1 MEMKETLKV
10 KEEEEEEGEEEKK
23 WFQVLDL
30 IHFFIA
36 SAFPS
41 FSWTMNYESSP
52 VMNNVDQV
60 WKFEIGFD
68 WIESDE

>member
-10 KEEEEEEGEEEKK
+10 KEEEEEEEGEEEKK

-41 FSWTMNYESSP
+41 FS
-52 VMNNVDQV
+52 
-60 WKFEIGFD
+60 
-68 WIESDE
+68 

>member
-41 FSWTMNYESSP
+41 FS
-52 VMNNVDQV
+52 
-60 WKFEIGFD
+60 
-68 WIESDE
+68 